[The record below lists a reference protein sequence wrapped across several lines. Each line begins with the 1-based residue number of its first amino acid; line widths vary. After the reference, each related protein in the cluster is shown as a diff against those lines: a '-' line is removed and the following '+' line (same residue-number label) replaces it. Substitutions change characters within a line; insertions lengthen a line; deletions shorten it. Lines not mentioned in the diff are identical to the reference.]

1 MKRKILT
8 VLFSVLAAVC
18 LLFAFVACDGIAY
31 SDHNGNNT
39 GNNEANGNPSGG
51 ENTGI
56 GDEDKDDEGSEENNG
71 EDEDNKD
78 QNDPDGNGDDVGG
91 RSELR
96 TGRQRKTRMRGLRSG
111 RDQNGS
117 VKSA

>member
-71 EDEDNKD
+71 EDEDNKEI
-78 QNDPDGNGDDVGG
+78 G
-91 RSELR
+91 RAH
-96 TGRQRKTRMRGLRSG
+96 
-111 RDQNGS
+111 
-117 VKSA
+117 V